1 MNDIKCPYCHY
12 QYINIKYIPSECVS
26 CENGLMVTSSGVIK
40 ISKFK
45 RSSYFELF
53 YQISGPL
60 IFLILGMFYF
70 FTGNQIAISDI
81 VLFGFI
87 HIIGLSIH
95 DAFYRRDHLPL
106 LVLYFKFIIKM
117 SIKSFKVPEKYYFIS
132 SLILV
137 FISIVLLIADRFT

>member
-1 MNDIKCPYCHY
+1 
-12 QYINIKYIPSECVS
+12 
-26 CENGLMVTSSGVIK
+26 MVTSSGVIK